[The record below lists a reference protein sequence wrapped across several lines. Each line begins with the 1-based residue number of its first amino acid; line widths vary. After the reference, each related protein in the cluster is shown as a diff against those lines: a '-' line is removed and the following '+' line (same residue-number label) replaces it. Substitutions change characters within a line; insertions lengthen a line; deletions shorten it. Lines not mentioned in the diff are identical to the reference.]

1 MGPWNDAV
9 LSLKI
14 EESRMLGSVLFALN
28 GREVDPFL
36 QGPNMISQPRCHRWC
51 PLLSTAILGLGP
63 QRPHRPAEVGPIRRE
78 VTHRHVDLPV
88 LAEAVTSPRL
98 PRVLAPVCPVPPFH
112 ERGIDRP
119 AAYDAL
125 SSASTVGSSPS
136 TITHRTDWSAAAFAR
151 LKRVIVTGMKNRCGS
166 SGMGLRWSE
175 PSCAASVYHC
185 P

>member
-1 MGPWNDAV
+1 MNYNGVGPWNDAV
-9 LSLKI
+9 VSLKI

-51 PLLSTAILGLGP
+51 PLLPTAILGLGP
-63 QRPHRPAEVGPIRRE
+63 QRPPRPAEVGPIRLE
-78 VTHRHVDLPV
+78 ITHRHVDLPV
-88 LAEAVTSPRL
+88 LVEAVTSPRL

-136 TITHRTDWSAAAFAR
+136 TIDRRMDTTRPFFRSLRTVA
-151 LKRVIVTGMKNRCGS
+151 
-166 SGMGLRWSE
+166 
-175 PSCAASVYHC
+175 
-185 P
+185 

>member
-1 MGPWNDAV
+1 MNYNGVGPWNDAV
-9 LSLKI
+9 VSLKI

-51 PLLSTAILGLGP
+51 PLLPTAILGLGP

-88 LAEAVTSPRL
+88 LAEAATSPRL

-136 TITHRTDWSAAAFAR
+136 TIDRRMDTTHPFFRSLRTVA
-151 LKRVIVTGMKNRCGS
+151 
-166 SGMGLRWSE
+166 
-175 PSCAASVYHC
+175 
-185 P
+185 